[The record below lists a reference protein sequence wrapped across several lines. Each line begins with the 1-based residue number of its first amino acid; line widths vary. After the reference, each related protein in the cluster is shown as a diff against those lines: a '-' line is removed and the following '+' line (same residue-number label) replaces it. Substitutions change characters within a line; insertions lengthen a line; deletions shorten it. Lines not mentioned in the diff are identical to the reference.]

1 MAGRAARRGQTGR
14 KRVQSCPACSCRAT
28 RARRSR
34 LCSSCCACVAVHV
47 LCVVA
52 PFIPRQV
59 KFLVAV
65 LEGVL
70 PKGRVAAAADVE
82 LEVESKGEFFE
93 GLGNIPEAPKYLRI
107 KGKVSRGRL
116 LRRRCCNWN

>member
-1 MAGRAARRGQTGR
+1 M
-14 KRVQSCPACSCRAT
+14 QSCPACSCRAT

-34 LCSSCCACVAVHV
+34 LCSGCCARVAVHV
-47 LCVVA
+47 LCVAA

-70 PKGRVAAAADVE
+70 PKSKGLAAAAAEAE

-116 LRRRCCNWN
+116 LRRRRCSWN

>member
-1 MAGRAARRGQTGR
+1 M
-14 KRVQSCPACSCRAT
+14 QSCPACSCRAT

-34 LCSSCCACVAVHV
+34 LCSGCCARVAVHV
-47 LCVVA
+47 LCVAA

-70 PKGRVAAAADVE
+70 PKSKGLAAAAAE
-82 LEVESKGEFFE
+82 LEAESTGEFFE

-107 KGKVSRGRL
+107 KGKVSKGRL
-116 LRRRCCNWN
+116 LRRRRCKWN